1 MTSPIASTSEESGPF
16 MAVTKA
22 RNIRTPIGKSTA
34 FHNLGDN
41 QPPRIGNTPIV
52 NTEIDMPTQLLAP

>member
-1 MTSPIASTSEESGPF
+1 

-34 FHNLGDN
+34 FHNLGDT
-41 QPPRIGNTPIV
+41 QPPRMGNTPIV
-52 NTEIDMPTQLLAP
+52 NTEIDMPIQLLAP